1 MAGRCA
7 NSPGPAQEVSAPMHL
22 DSSKSRTR
30 GTGSLLVRQDKS
42 GSSSWY
48 GKWRV
53 EGRQIMRRIGPVRTN
68 GSASGLSH
76 AEADVELRRAI
87 EASREADAKTE
98 PGLGIADAGAKYLAS
113 REAIG
118 LKRGTLQDYESYLRV
133 HLVPFFAD
141 RVLEQIDIELV
152 EAFVAAKR
160 REGKAVKSILNY
172 LGLLHA
178 IFAHATKRGWCER
191 NPVAL
196 ADKPR
201 AVRNTDIRFLSLEEL
216 EGILAAAPSTPL
228 GRTDRLLYLTA
239 AMTGLRRGE
248 VVALRWQDVDWSS
261 NLVRVRRSFTRGE
274 FGTPKTRRSSR
285 AVPLAPRLRAELEQH
300 HRQTPYAS
308 DDDLVF
314 AHPDS
319 GAVLDPSKLRKRFQ
333 ACARRAGV
341 RPVRLHDLRHT
352 FGTQMAAAG
361 APLRALQEWLGH
373 SDLRTTLIYA
383 DFALDPHQGALYAER
398 AFTPVPGAART
409 VGGGAA

>member
-7 NSPGPAQEVSAPMHL
+7 NSPGPAQEVISPMHP
-22 DSSKSRTR
+22 DSSKSRPR
-30 GTGSLLVRQDKS
+30 GTGSLLIRSDSS

-53 EGRQIMRRIGPVRTN
+53 EGRQIMRRLGDAGTN
-68 GSASGLSH
+68 GSTVGLSQ
-76 AEADVELRRAI
+76 AEADAELQRAI
-87 EASREADAKTE
+87 EESSAVDTRMGE
-98 PGLGIADAGAKYLAS
+98 GLSLAEAGAKYLAS

-141 RVLEQIDIELV
+141 RALEQVDIELV

-172 LGLLHA
+172 IGLLHA
-178 IFAHATKRGWCER
+178 IFAHGTKRGWCER

-201 AVRNTDIRFLSLEEL
+201 AVRNADIRFLTLDEL
-216 EGILAAAPSTPL
+216 EAILGATPPTPL

-248 VVALRWQDVDWSS
+248 AVALRWQDVDWSS

-285 AVPLAPRLRAELEQH
+285 AVPLAPRLSAELEEH
-300 HRQTPYAS
+300 HRETRYAS

-314 AHPDS
+314 AHPEN
-319 GAVLDPSKLRKRFQ
+319 GNVLDPSKLRKRFQ
-333 ACARRAGV
+333 ASARRAGV

-383 DFALDPHQGALYAER
+383 DYALDPHQGALYAER
-398 AFTPVPGAART
+398 AFEAAAESGRRT
-409 VGGGAA
+409 G